1 MNPIKMSKAAH
12 KICKKMTKISAKKQ
26 NSTDLWSSGAVIN
39 TMSCVDKKDATFKFT
54 SKTQ

>member
-1 MNPIKMSKAAH
+1 MSGVHHLNPIKMSKAAH

-39 TMSCVDKKDATFKFT
+39 TMSFIYEAYH
-54 SKTQ
+54 